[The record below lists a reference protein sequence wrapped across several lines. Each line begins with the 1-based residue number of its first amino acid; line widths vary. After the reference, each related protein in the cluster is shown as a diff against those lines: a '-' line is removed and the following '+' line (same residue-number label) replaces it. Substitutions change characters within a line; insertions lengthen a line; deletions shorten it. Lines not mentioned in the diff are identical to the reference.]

1 MANFIVLDVSGER
14 RRVALLD
21 REGRY
26 HVARAM
32 AELPEVG
39 AYLDGAYAVEGPSML
54 VALRTGQV
62 YRLLVE
68 ALNCGQLETF
78 DRLHADAIPESRR
91 PASALADRFAAT
103 RTTDTWDSVLE
114 ARVKRS

>member
-1 MANFIVLDVSGER
+1 MANFIVLDVSEER
-14 RRVALLD
+14 RRVALQD

-39 AYLDGAYAVEGPSML
+39 AYLDGAYAAEGPSML

-78 DRLHADAIPESRR
+78 DRLHSDAIPELGR
-91 PASALADRFAAT
+91 PASGPPDCFVAT

-114 ARVKRS
+114 AGVKRS